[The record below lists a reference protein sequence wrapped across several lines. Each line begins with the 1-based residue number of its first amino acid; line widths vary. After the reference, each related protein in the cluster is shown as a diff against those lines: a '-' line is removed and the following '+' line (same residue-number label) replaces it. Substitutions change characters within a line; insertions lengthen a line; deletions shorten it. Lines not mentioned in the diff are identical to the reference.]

1 MGFPC
6 GSAGKESTGNEGDLG
21 LIPGWED
28 PLEKEMATH
37 SSTFAWKIP
46 WMEEPGGPVHG
57 VAKSRT
63 QLSNFSL
70 SQPVLLKE
78 GFNDQTEEIFMCS
91 GPLGICRCGF
101 PIRSGKSHVQL

>member
-1 MGFPC
+1 
-6 GSAGKESTGNEGDLG
+6 
-21 LIPGWED
+21 
-28 PLEKEMATH
+28 MAPH